1 MKAVILAAGE
11 GRRLKPLTDVRP
23 KPMLPVANR
32 PLLDHVVTAVAEAG
46 VTEVVIVVGYKRE
59 RIQNYFGDGDD
70 WGVSIEYAVQETQLG
85 TGHAV
90 LQAEPHVDGS
100 FVALNGDRVIEP
112 SLVRSLVDAHDED
125 VATLAVTRSNQPSDY
140 GVVELDGDEVTQIV
154 EKPPEYDT
162 PTELINAGV
171 YAFGPEIFDEIRR
184 TDTSGELAI
193 TDALDRLAS
202 DHRLDAVRYRGLWLD
217 VSHFWDLLTV
227 NSQVL
232 DRTSADRLDR
242 GRVDDTAVVG
252 NSVSVGADA
261 RVRPHATVL
270 RGTALGDNVEIGP
283 SAVVSNSVVLSDA
296 RIGAGAVLHDCIV
309 GENAVV
315 GPNTTVEGG
324 EAALVIE
331 GTYHEDVKFGGLVGD
346 NARVGGNVTVA
357 PGSVLGNQSSVGGGS
372 AISGRIPSGT
382 EVRRG

>member
-1 MKAVILAAGE
+1 
-11 GRRLKPLTDVRP
+11 
-23 KPMLPVANR
+23 MLPVANR

-70 WGVSIEYAVQETQLG
+70 WGVSIEYALQETQLG

-90 LQAEPHVDGS
+90 LQAEPYVDGS

-140 GVVELDGDEVTQIV
+140 GVVELDGDEVTRIV
-154 EKPPEYDT
+154 EKPPRHAT

-171 YAFGPEIFDEIRR
+171 YAFGPDIFDEIRE
-184 TDTSGELAI
+184 TDSSGELAI

-202 DHRLDAVRYRGLWLD
+202 EHRLEAVRYRGLWLD

-227 NSQVL
+227 NSRVL
-232 DRTSADRLDR
+232 DRMVDERLDQ
-242 GRVDDTAVVG
+242 GRVDETAVVG
-252 NSVSVGADA
+252 ESVSLGADA
-261 RVRPHATVL
+261 RIRPHATVL
-270 RGTALGDNVEIGP
+270 RGTAIGDNVEIGP

-309 GENAVV
+309 GENATV

-324 EAALVIE
+324 ESDVVIE

-346 NARVGGNVTVA
+346 NAKVGGNVTVA
-357 PGSVLGNQSSVGGGS
+357 PGSVLGNQSRVGGGT
-372 AISGRIPSGT
+372 ALSGRIPSNT